1 MSIAA
6 TVFGHDRLRRPR
18 GIVTVLLTM
27 VYLFVGALHGACELD
42 VTNPSGRSVITVSA
56 PMDTDESGN
65 AVAAEH
71 HCHGCFSVSMPTP
84 VQVASVIEPKV
95 AGLSAAPSDGSDL
108 IPGIDTPPPKTL
120 T

>member
-1 MSIAA
+1 M
-6 TVFGHDRLRRPR
+6 
-18 GIVTVLLTM
+18 LTM

-42 VTNPSGRSVITVSA
+42 VTNPSGRSVVTASA
-56 PMDTDESGN
+56 PIDTHESGS
-65 AVAAEH
+65 AMAAEH

-84 VQVASVIEPKV
+84 VQVASMIEPKV
-95 AGLSAAPSDGSDL
+95 ARLSELPSDGSDL